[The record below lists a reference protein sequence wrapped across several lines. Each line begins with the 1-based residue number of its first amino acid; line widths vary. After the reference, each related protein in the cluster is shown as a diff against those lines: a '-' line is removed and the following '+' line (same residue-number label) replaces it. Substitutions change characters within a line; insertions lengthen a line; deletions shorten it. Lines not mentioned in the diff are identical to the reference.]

1 MEEMYRSFISI
12 KILAFVILILI
23 CHYNSINNISK
34 TLCKKYKLDGDLC
47 LTTNRQLSED
57 SRYIKLNDVIE
68 CNFKYNK
75 LLNED
80 NSKNDEENISKIKKF
95 RTTAINGR
103 EWNKVPQKIKSS
115 HNSMDKFFEKKIFKL
130 LETFDKSDMKINK
143 MTHNIKRR
151 RMIVSRAIPI
161 FFALFMGLVFTS
173 SSKALVIMD
182 KCFSFRTAEH
192 VSRDGIQQ
200 CKKFG
205 LSQSVLVAGSVVLI
219 FVIFL
224 FIVGIGYTFKKIEKY
239 ENMKENNCKICY
251 F

>member
-1 MEEMYRSFISI
+1 MEEKYRSFISI
-12 KILAFVILILI
+12 KIFAFVILILI
-23 CHYNSINNISK
+23 CHYNSINNFSK

-47 LTTNRQLSED
+47 LTTNRQLSGD
-57 SRYIKLNDVIE
+57 SMYIKLNDIIG
-68 CNFKYNK
+68 CNVKYNK

-80 NSKNDEENISKIKKF
+80 NSKNNENNVSKIEKF
-95 RTTAINGR
+95 RTTALNGR
-103 EWNKVPQKIKSS
+103 EWNKVPKKIKSS
-115 HNSMDKFFEKKIFKL
+115 HNSMDKYFEKKIFNL

-161 FFALFMGLVFTS
+161 FLALFMGLVFIS

-182 KCFSFRTAEH
+182 KCVLVRTAVL
-192 VSRDGIQQ
+192 VSRDGKRQ
-200 CKKFG
+200 CKKIVVPEG
-205 LSQSVLVAGSVVLI
+205 VLVAGSVVLI

-224 FIVGIGYTFKKIEKY
+224 FILGIAYTFKKIEKY
-239 ENMKENNCKICY
+239 EKMKENNCKFCY

>member
-23 CHYNSINNISK
+23 CHYNSINNFSK
-34 TLCKKYKLDGDLC
+34 TLCKKYKLDGDLF

-57 SRYIKLNDVIE
+57 SMYIKLNDVIG

-80 NSKNDEENISKIKKF
+80 NSKNNEENVSKIKKF
-95 RTTAINGR
+95 RTTALNGR
-103 EWNKVPQKIKSS
+103 EWNKVPKKIKSS
-115 HNSMDKFFEKKIFKL
+115 HNSMDKYFEKKIFNL

-173 SSKALVIMD
+173 LSKALVLIY
-182 KCFSFRTAEH
+182 KCTELRNAEH
-192 VSRDGIQQ
+192 VCAVGSEK
-200 CKKFG
+200 CKNFG
-205 LSQSVLVAGSVVLI
+205 VSQYVLVAGSVVLI

-224 FIVGIGYTFKKIEKY
+224 FILGIGYTFKKIEKY
-239 ENMKENNCKICY
+239 EKMKENNCKICY